1 MVFNLSLQHTDP
13 KLSWDADDDGRKRV
27 LHKKLTE
34 EEIKEADF
42 EAYLGSDPEDDE
54 EERGAGRGEEKDAD
68 KIRERYRWDRCAKD
82 YIWLPSFLVY
92 AC

>member
-1 MVFNLSLQHTDP
+1 MAFNLSLQHTDP

-42 EAYLGSDPEDDE
+42 EAYLGSDPDDE
-54 EERGAGRGEEKDAD
+54 EEEGSAGRGEEKDAD
-68 KIRERYRWDRCAKD
+68 KIRERYRWETA
-82 YIWLPSFLVY
+82 
-92 AC
+92 